1 MMPRASMSKGSQ
13 VEEMNWGPS
22 SKAPSGN
29 EAGSLKKQRRLM
41 WLEVSEQEERL
52 GDAISRS

>member
-1 MMPRASMSKGSQ
+1 MSKGSQ